1 MALFAPSARTFDL
14 DLDRAAT
21 TPLHPEVFE
30 AMAPW
35 FGVAGANPSSLHG
48 GGRAARKAVE
58 DARERVAAAVGVA
71 PGEVVFTSGATEA
84 DQLGVLGVL
93 AARRGGHVVA
103 SRAEHAAVL
112 RAVEHAGAHGHPV
125 SWVDPEKDGRLDP
138 ERVAAAMRPDT
149 ALVATMLVN
158 NETGARTDVRAIAD
172 VAHAHGAWLLC
183 DAVQA
188 LGYEGVDRHALG
200 ADLLAVSAHKIEGP
214 VGVGALVVDPRVP
227 LVAQALGGAQ
237 ERGRRAGTTPTA
249 LVVGF
254 GAAAAR
260 AADDP
265 VGRGARVAAV
275 RDRFEAEVLR
285 LPGVHR
291 SIPVAGRGPKHA
303 HLRVDGL
310 GREGAETLL
319 VNLDG
324 DGVWASAGSACAAG
338 SLEPSHVLLAM
349 GWGREEARGA
359 LRFAFGDDH
368 ERADAEEAA
377 ARFARALQRTRA

>member
-1 MALFAPSARTFDL
+1 VAPTAPTLPPL

-21 TPLHPEVFE
+21 TPMHPDVLE
-30 AMAPW
+30 AMLPW
-35 FGVAGANPSSLHG
+35 LGAAGANPSSLHR

-58 DARERVAAAVGVA
+58 DARERVAAAVGASA
-71 PGEVVFTSGATEA
+71 PEVVFTSGATEA

-93 AARRGGHVVA
+93 AARPGGHVVA

-112 RAVEHAGAHGHPV
+112 RAVERAAALGHPV
-125 SWVDPEKDGRLDP
+125 TWVEPETDGRVDPA
-138 ERVAAAMRPDT
+138 RVAAAVRPDT
-149 ALVATMLVN
+149 VLVATMWVN
-158 NETGARTDVRAIAD
+158 NETGARTDVRAVAD

-188 LGYEGVDRHALG
+188 LGYEPVDRRALG
-200 ADLLAVSAHKIEGP
+200 ADLIVVSAHKIEGP

-227 LVAQALGGAQ
+227 IEAQALGGAQ

-260 AADDP
+260 AATDP
-265 VGRGARVAAV
+265 EGRGARVAAV
-275 RDRFEAEVLR
+275 RDRFEAAALGS
-285 LPGVHR
+285 PGVHR
-291 SIPVAGRGPKHA
+291 SIPVAARGPKHA

-310 GREGAETLL
+310 GREGVETLL

-338 SLEPSHVLLAM
+338 SLEPSHVLMAM
-349 GWGREEARGA
+349 GWGREEARAA
-359 LRFAFGDDH
+359 LRFSFGDGH
-368 ERADAEEAA
+368 TAADADEAA
-377 ARFARALQRTRA
+377 ARFARALRRSRA

>member
-1 MALFAPSARTFDL
+1 MGSPDRNARTL

-21 TPLHPEVFE
+21 TPLHPDVRA
-30 AMAPW
+30 AMMPW
-35 FGVAGANPSSLHG
+35 LGAAGANPSSVHG
-48 GGRAARKAVE
+48 GGRAARRAVE
-58 DARERVAAAVGVA
+58 DAREQVAAAVGA
-71 PGEVVFTSGATEA
+71 EPGEVVFTSGATEA
-84 DQLGVLGVL
+84 DQLAVLGVL
-93 AARRGGHVVA
+93 AGRPGSHVVA

-112 RAVEHAGAHGHPV
+112 RAVEHAGARGHPV
-125 SWVDPEKDGRLDP
+125 SWVDPDPDGRVDP
-138 ERVAAAMRPDT
+138 ARIAASMRADT

-188 LGYEGVDRHALG
+188 LGYERLDRQALG

-260 AADDP
+260 AAADP
-265 VGRGARVAAV
+265 AARGARVGGV
-275 RDRFEAEVLR
+275 RDRFEAEVLQ

-291 SIPVAGRGPKHA
+291 SIPAAARGPKHA
-303 HLRVDGL
+303 HLRLDGL

-349 GWGREEARGA
+349 GWGLEDARAA

-368 ERADAEEAA
+368 TFADAEEAA
-377 ARFARALQRTRA
+377 LRFARALQRARA

>member
-1 MALFAPSARTFDL
+1 MTVAPSAPNARIL

-21 TPLHPEVFE
+21 TPLHPDVR
-30 AMAPW
+30 AGMMPW
-35 FGVAGANPSSLHG
+35 LGAAGANPSSLHR

-58 DARERVAAAVGVA
+58 DARERVAAAVGGA

-84 DQLGVLGVL
+84 DQLAVLGVL
-93 AARRGGHVVA
+93 AARPGGHVVA

-112 RAVEHAGAHGHPV
+112 RAVEHASARGHPV
-125 SWVDPEKDGRLDP
+125 SWVEPEPDGRVDP
-138 ERVAAAMRPDT
+138 ARVAAAMRADT
-149 ALVATMLVN
+149 VLVATMLVN
-158 NETGARTDVRAIAD
+158 NETGARTDVRAVAD

-188 LGYEGVDRHALG
+188 LGYEHVDRHALG
-200 ADLLAVSAHKIEGP
+200 ADLLAVSAHKVEGP
-214 VGVGALVVDPRVP
+214 VGVGALVVDPGVP
-227 LVAQALGGAQ
+227 IAAQALGGAQ

-260 AADDP
+260 AAVDP
-265 VGRGARVAAV
+265 AARGARVAEV

-285 LPGVHR
+285 LPGVRR
-291 SIPVAGRGPKHA
+291 SIPVGARGPKHA
-303 HLRVDGL
+303 HLRVEGL

-319 VNLDG
+319 VNLDV

-349 GWGREEARGA
+349 GWGREEARAA

-368 ERADAEEAA
+368 DRADAEESA
-377 ARFARALQRTRA
+377 ARFARALHRSRA